1 MPSFYDGQAPSA
13 LNSVTDPCPSRIQV
27 NRWWPARGQYDE
39 GKEAATVDG
48 LKKSSRQV
56 RAAQLHK
63 NPVIGRV
70 AAAAHICS
78 SHQAKVLPGS
88 SHLWQ
93 SQSILH
99 IRPGSI
105 QVCNPRIRRGSYPVA
120 THVQGGISHPGVMQ
134 PDIGSIPAQPRQA
147 HGCAPLPGRTTPNI
161 TPNLR
166 NHHARTSR
174 TCTELPRA
182 SQNQH
187 WKPHRTCLG

>member
-1 MPSFYDGQAPSA
+1 VTATSKYLSIFRSLRNLRNLQKPTRNLRTSPPTAVLGTVDWHRQSLFSQLSCRSSGMPSFYDGQAPSA

-78 SHQAKVLPGS
+78 SHQAKVLPWS

-120 THVQGGISHPGVMQ
+120 THVQGGISHP
-134 PDIGSIPAQPRQA
+134 
-147 HGCAPLPGRTTPNI
+147 
-161 TPNLR
+161 
-166 NHHARTSR
+166 
-174 TCTELPRA
+174 E
-182 SQNQH
+182 
-187 WKPHRTCLG
+187 